1 MDISILEKFDTQK
14 MYAVYDKWPQIAQ
27 ESWDTI
33 IEPIHFDNINHIIFV
48 GMGGS
53 GTIGDLFNA
62 IFSKTNVHVT
72 MIKGYLLPKTI
83 DKNTLVVCTSI
94 SGNTI
99 ETLSILEQI
108 KNLDCKK
115 LAISSGGKMEKFCNK
130 NSIKYFKVPLFNS
143 PRGSFTAFLYAI
155 LHILESI
162 LPLTKTEIVNS
173 IKDLEKLQKQINST
187 NLDKS
192 NPALDIATWITGIP
206 MILYPHGFQAA
217 AIRFK
222 NSLQENTKNH
232 AIVEDVI
239 EFCHNGI
246 VSWER
251 KSDVFPILI
260 EGKDD
265 HTKTKERW
273 IILKEFF
280 QQNNIEY
287 KEIISI
293 EGSILSKLVT
303 LVYLLDYATIYKAV
317 LDKIDPSPVKPIDF
331 VKQRLEE

>member
-1 MDISILEKFDTQK
+1 
-14 MYAVYDKWPQIAQ
+14 
-27 ESWDTI
+27 
-33 IEPIHFDNINHIIFV
+33 
-48 GMGGS
+48 
-53 GTIGDLFNA
+53 
-62 IFSKTNVHVT
+62 
-72 MIKGYLLPKTI
+72 
-83 DKNTLVVCTSI
+83 
-94 SGNTI
+94 
-99 ETLSILEQI
+99 
-108 KNLDCKK
+108 
-115 LAISSGGKMEKFCNK
+115 
-130 NSIKYFKVPLFNS
+130 
-143 PRGSFTAFLYAI
+143 
-155 LHILESI
+155 
-162 LPLTKTEIVNS
+162 LTRTEIVNS
-173 IKDLEKLQKQINST
+173 INDLEKLQKQINST

-192 NPALDIATWITGIP
+192 NPALDIATWITGLP
-206 MILYPHGFQAA
+206 MILYPYGFQAA

-232 AIVEDVI
+232 AIIEDVI

-246 VSWER
+246 VSWEK

-265 HTKTKERW
+265 HAKTKERW
-273 IILKEFF
+273 MILKEFF

-331 VKQRLEE
+331 IKQRLKE